1 VIFGSTKENMI
12 KQDHTSNF
20 LIAVAFL
27 VSCFFIV
34 SCENDIN
41 DVKSLGKYKAG
52 VDVGKDV
59 IITFSNNGKISA
71 KLSAPILNQYLQDS
85 GKMVEFPKSIHVD
98 FYKDSFRLDSKLNA
112 DYAKYLQTQ
121 DKIYLKDNVVVYTLS
136 GDTLWCKE
144 MYWDQALGKFYT
156 DKEVVVKQHNPITKT
171 YGIGFEANQDLTDI
185 KIFKVQPN
193 SFAIINDSSSIH

>member
-1 VIFGSTKENMI
+1 MINHRHTNIFK
-12 KQDHTSNF
+12 
-20 LIAVAFL
+20 LAVALL
-27 VSCFFIV
+27 VSCFFIT
-34 SCENDIN
+34 SCENNMN
-41 DVKSLGKYKAG
+41 DVQSLGKYKAG
-52 VDVGKDV
+52 IDVGKDV
-59 IITFSNNGKISA
+59 VITFSTNGKISA

-112 DYAKYLQTQ
+112 DYAKYLQTE
-121 DKIYLKDNVVVYTLS
+121 DKIYLKDNVVVYTLL

-144 MYWDQALGKFYT
+144 MYWDQTLGKFYT

-193 SFAIINDSSSIH
+193 SFAIINDSSGIH